1 MAPLKDLVANVDCFC
16 EQEHERPCDND
27 RAFPKRP
34 MESENTNPTG
44 RRPFC
49 GAIEC
54 RKLIRFAP
62 AKSLIRQIDSLEL
75 LLRFLLKPDIIRE
88 SIGMPYFRL
97 IMVCLSYLCN
107 RRPRLNLENPTIAVV
122 IAHRIHGSSFLFPA
136 QLILWNCGSGSG
148 EEPSGERSA
157 PPDSD
162 PFSEGEFGRNLAG
175 LSSQFAGRRAD
186 NRFEFE
192 KRGSTFRQRARRV
205 IRHCHFAYFGAIL

>member
-122 IAHRIHGSSFLFPA
+122 IAHRIHGSSFLSF
-136 QLILWNCGSGSG
+136 IH
-148 EEPSGERSA
+148 
-157 PPDSD
+157 
-162 PFSEGEFGRNLAG
+162 FSEKHLHTKQKQNDAAGHFKRMHVNADRVENDLADG
-175 LSSQFAGRRAD
+175 PGGHEDDSG
-186 NRFEFE
+186 
-192 KRGSTFRQRARRV
+192 
-205 IRHCHFAYFGAIL
+205 